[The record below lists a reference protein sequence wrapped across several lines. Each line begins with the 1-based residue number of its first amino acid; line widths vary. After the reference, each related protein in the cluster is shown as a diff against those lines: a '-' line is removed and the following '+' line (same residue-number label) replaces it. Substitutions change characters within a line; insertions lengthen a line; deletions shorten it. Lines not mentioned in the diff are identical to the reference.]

1 MKGDYVKM
9 RTFVAVEV
17 ENRESIQN
25 MLAFQKTLLEAGL
38 RAKPVGVN
46 QLHFT
51 LMFLGEVNDVML
63 ASVKEK
69 LADLKFD
76 PIDVTYTGVGV
87 FPNPKFAR
95 VVWIGVD
102 NSSAPKLIN
111 LAKEVESRLS
121 TLGFRSDKP
130 FTPHITLFRV
140 KEKIRDFSIIADVK
154 DKTFGKDRVSVV
166 KLKKS
171 ELTSAGPIYSDL
183 FTVGSA

>member
-1 MKGDYVKM
+1 M

-38 RAKPVGVN
+38 KVKPVEAS

-51 LMFLGEVNDVML
+51 LIFLGEINDVML
-63 ASVKEK
+63 AAVKEK
-69 LADLKFD
+69 LADLKFE
-76 PIDVTYTGVGV
+76 PIDVTYMGVGV
-87 FPNPKFAR
+87 FPNQKFAR

-102 NSSAPKLIN
+102 NNAAPKLIN

-121 TLGFRSDKP
+121 TLGFKSDKP
-130 FTPHITLFRV
+130 FKPHITLFRV
-140 KEKIRDFSIIADVK
+140 KDKIRDFNIIADVK
-154 DKTFGKDRVSVV
+154 DKTFGKDKISTV

-171 ELTSAGPIYSDL
+171 ELSSAGPIYSDL
-183 FTVGSA
+183 FAVGST